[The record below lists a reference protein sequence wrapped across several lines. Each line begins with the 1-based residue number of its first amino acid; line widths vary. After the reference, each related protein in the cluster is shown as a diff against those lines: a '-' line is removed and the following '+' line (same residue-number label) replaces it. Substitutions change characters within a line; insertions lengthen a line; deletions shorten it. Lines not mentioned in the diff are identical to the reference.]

1 MDEILSYYITWIFYT
16 CSEDPVIIITI
27 LDKSVWL
34 FLTLMHSLECKIS
47 GWLLPLM
54 SVQRFAREGS
64 HADCLQS
71 TFFFFLSFR
80 SFWDIQFD
88 SIFLSV
94 WGHFC
99 HIFVAQRLFL
109 REQRENDW
117 TFLETVLYRV
127 VKIIK
132 LIRYFKNYWIWTKI
146 KPRQLPYLGKVQ
158 KCIQGVSA
166 WTLLMGVWG
175 SARVCLQQ

>member
-1 MDEILSYYITWIFYT
+1 MPIVFN
-16 CSEDPVIIITI
+16 
-27 LDKSVWL
+27 
-34 FLTLMHSLECKIS
+34 
-47 GWLLPLM
+47 PL
-54 SVQRFAREGS
+54 
-64 HADCLQS
+64 
-71 TFFFFLSFR
+71 FFFFLSFR

-88 SIFLSV
+88 SIFLSI

-117 TFLETVLYRV
+117 TFTTLYKTLSK
-127 VKIIK
+127 KIIK

-166 WTLLMGVWG
+166 WTLLMGKWPGGGVRKCTSMSSAVGLPERASALDSGLAEDDNHYLTLKNKLVIKDFLKQRCQLLKVWKK
-175 SARVCLQQ
+175 LENI